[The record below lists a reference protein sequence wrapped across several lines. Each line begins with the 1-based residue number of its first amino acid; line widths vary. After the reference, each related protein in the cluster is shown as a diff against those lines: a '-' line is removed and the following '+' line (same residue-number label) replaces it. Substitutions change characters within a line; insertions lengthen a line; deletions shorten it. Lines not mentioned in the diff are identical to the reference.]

1 MNKLLPLFVVFSCSL
16 SFRQSHEFFLVK
28 VTFPILIVAVNV
40 QMISVETHINA
51 LKKNNLENDQ
61 GYMPFFSTMK
71 IKIKKID
78 QALTIL
84 PYASRNAKAAE
95 SFSCVNMGNDK
106 STIETCFN
114 EIKGYLRN
122 QAP

>member
-1 MNKLLPLFVVFSCSL
+1 M
-16 SFRQSHEFFLVK
+16 
-28 VTFPILIVAVNV
+28 
-40 QMISVETHINA
+40 SVETHIQA

-61 GYMPFFSTMK
+61 DHMAFFSTMK
-71 IKIKKID
+71 IKFKKID

-114 EIKGYLRN
+114 EITSHLRN